1 MLTRYMTILSMLTYP
16 IKEWGSIIENMKR
29 KKMILH
35 INIYIYIYD
44 IYRYIY
50 IFIYIYNLY
59 IYIYIEQRIID
70 RGNVK

>member
-1 MLTRYMTILSMLTYP
+1 MTILSMLTHP

-50 IFIYIYNLY
+50 ILTDHLVN
-59 IYIYIEQRIID
+59 R
-70 RGNVK
+70 NVPS